1 MSEEVACKQKEGT
14 FQLQPKQSRGIPLK
28 LPGKTRQL
36 SPLNITLLS
45 KKTMKTVTCC
55 CAKRKEVLQE
65 HPDLSS
71 TSFYSQ
77 PVCVLPAPLVQTPH
91 PSRRASHG
99 GGRTKD
105 VTVWCCVCSCACVCF
120 VLWWRAAAVECSTYE
135 MMQPSMK
142 SPLFSFKGLT
152 WIFNDE
158 PVSLICQ
165 IYSMTPF
172 FLMHI

>member
-1 MSEEVACKQKEGT
+1 MYEREVACKQKKEGIT
-14 FQLQPKQSRGIPLK
+14 SPVLTLRKDPATLATKYYSALPKTQDDS
-28 LPGKTRQL
+28 
-36 SPLNITLLS
+36 NLLL
-45 KKTMKTVTCC
+45 CGC
-55 CAKRKEVLQE
+55 KEALQE
-65 HPDLSS
+65 HPDFSS

-77 PVCVLPAPLVQTPH
+77 PACVLPAPLVQTPH

-105 VTVWCCVCSCACVCF
+105 VTVWCCVCSCVCVFC
-120 VLWWRAAAVECSTYE
+120 VGVAAVECSIYE

-142 SPLFSFKGLT
+142 SPLCSFKGLT

-158 PVSLICQ
+158 PVSFICQ